1 MNPSTDHSTG
11 EIREK
16 NAGANAEITESA
28 ETGGAT
34 GTDSP
39 LTSEDNI
46 AQIQEQVLEAEQAA
60 KDSEDLGSIGHINQE
75 AVVQESLKL
84 PIILIGSLIYSFG
97 INVFLKPLH
106 LYSGGF
112 MGMCQL
118 IQTLLQDYVHIIPKN
133 ADITG
138 ILYWILNAPALAYA
152 YKKMRRRFFYKSIF
166 PSPPSQWRWP

>member
-60 KDSEDLGSIGHINQE
+60 KDSENIGSIGHINQE
-75 AVVQESLKL
+75 TVVQERLKI
-84 PIILIGSLIYSFG
+84 PIIMIGSLI
-97 INVFLKPLH
+97 
-106 LYSGGF
+106 
-112 MGMCQL
+112 
-118 IQTLLQDYVHIIPKN
+118 
-133 ADITG
+133 
-138 ILYWILNAPALAYA
+138 
-152 YKKMRRRFFYKSIF
+152 
-166 PSPPSQWRWP
+166 